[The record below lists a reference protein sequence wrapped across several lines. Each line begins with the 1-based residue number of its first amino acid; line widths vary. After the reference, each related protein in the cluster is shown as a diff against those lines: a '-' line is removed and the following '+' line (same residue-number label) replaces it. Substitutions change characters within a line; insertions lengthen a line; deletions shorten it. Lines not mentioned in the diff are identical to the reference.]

1 MDFMG
6 ILSDDTR
13 WIVMA
18 FGAFFSVEFTY
29 LLYR

>member
-1 MDFMG
+1 MDFMD
-6 ILSDDTR
+6 ILSDTR

-18 FGAFFSVEFTY
+18 FGAFFSVGFTY